1 MEFVNIKEKKHR
13 IKQLNACISV
23 MLIIILGFVAYANS
37 LSGKF
42 VLDDN
47 ALIKNN
53 AYIRSWGNLAK
64 RISLY
69 LGESQ
74 RMQFRPLI
82 QCAFTLDYSLWRLD
96 TKGYH
101 LTNII
106 LHILV
111 AISIY
116 WLIRLLFQDNLLSL
130 LTSLLFVVHPIH
142 TEAVSYI
149 SGRADSLVS
158 LFMLLCIIFYIKQL
172 KSGKAPFYILMLITC
187 ILATFSKENSL
198 ILSGLLLLYH
208 YAFRQRLKLTS
219 FIPILAIAF
228 TYVAFRVF
236 SIKTTPIDV
245 STATTVLERI
255 PGFFV
260 AVTNYIR
267 LLFLPLDLHLD
278 YGQRL
283 FSFTHPQV
291 ILGMIITL
299 GLLLYA
305 IKIRK
310 SNKLTSLAI
319 GWFFITLLPVS
330 NLYPVFSYMAEHFLY
345 LPSIGFF
352 LVLASGLSHT
362 YKIKK
367 LKIPAIAISIIL
379 LCFYSYLTIRQ
390 NEYWRNPI
398 AFYKR
403 SIKYSPD
410 SALMYTSLGWEY
422 KALKRYQEAIE
433 ALKKA
438 IKINPEYEEAHY
450 NLGLTYAMLKR
461 YDEAI
466 IAYKKAIKINPDY
479 EEVYI
484 SLGTAYKSI
493 NRIKEAQDLF
503 EETIKLNPYFAQAH
517 NNLGVIYY
525 DFKQYDQAA
534 SAYKKAIEL
543 HPDYAEAYNNLG
555 LLYSAL
561 NQSQQAVT
569 AYQKAIESD
578 PGFAEVYNNLG
589 REYEKLDRINDA
601 ISSYKEAV
609 KLDPD
614 FPGSYNNLGVVYY
627 TLKQYNQAVASY
639 QKAIQLNPQY
649 AEAYNNLGLA
659 FEALGKSQE
668 AISSYKRAIEIDPSD
683 PNAYNNLSIIYL
695 YQQQYQLAVEY
706 SDRAQQL
713 GFDNPALR
721 EALEVYR
728 KREVLIK

>member
-1 MEFVNIKEKKHR
+1 MIKR
-13 IKQLNACISV
+13 RSVFISLL
-23 MLIIILGFVAYANS
+23 LIIIFGAVSYSNS
-37 LSGKF
+37 LEGKF
-42 VLDDN
+42 LLDDN
-47 ALIKNN
+47 GTIRSN
-53 AYIRSWGNLAK
+53 AYIRSWGNLAG
-64 RISLY
+64 RLLRDFEPDSVFEDY
-69 LGESQ
+69 NY
-74 RMQFRPLI
+74 RPLTM
-82 QCAFTLDYSLWRLD
+82 ATFTLDYSLWRLD

-433 ALKKA
+433 AKKKA
-438 IKINPEYEEAHY
+438 MVLYE
-450 NLGLTYAMLKR
+450 
-461 YDEAI
+461 
-466 IAYKKAIKINPDY
+466 KAIGQGQLSPL
-479 EEVYI
+479 
-484 SLGTAYKSI
+484 S
-493 NRIKEAQDLF
+493 
-503 EETIKLNPYFAQAH
+503 H

-525 DFKQYDQAA
+525 EFKQYDQAA